1 MDLLLSAVQAAND
14 TIPPAVEAAKLTI
27 SNASENAK
35 MAAYVAFGTA
45 IISFGATMVST
56 NKARKSAKE
65 AAAISKDIADGN
77 LNSLEKR
84 RLIDTVSTQRIEWI
98 NNVRNQFVEFNALC
112 HTFSMTMVNKKSKGE
127 PVVIDMIDYLNIEK
141 AKNQIELFLNPR
153 EVVVEK
159 LIKYLKQM
167 FDCIVKEPENVPKYS
182 NIRANVI
189 FLQQVVLKAEWK
201 RIKLETQKGEQLS
214 NSETDEIFKEV
225 ALEMDSKRYR
235 EIFS

>member
-1 MDLLLSAVQAAND
+1 MDLLMSVAQAAND
-14 TIPPAVEAAKLTI
+14 AIPPAVEAAKVTM
-27 SNASENAK
+27 AGAAQNAK
-35 MAAYVAFGTA
+35 TAAYVAITA
-45 IISFGATMVST
+45 AVISFGATMVST
-56 NKARKSAKE
+56 NTARKSAKE

-84 RLIDTVSTQRIEWI
+84 RLIDTVSAQRIEWI

-112 HTFSMTMVNKKSKGE
+112 HTFSMTMVNKKSKSE
-127 PVVIDMIDYLNIEK
+127 PVVIDMRDYLNIEK